1 MGVSGLAEGFLAGFN
16 TMDRYERGKQ
26 MDARADREQGL
37 REAALLE
44 QKAQQKLNNQRY
56 DSEVAYRKERD
67 SLQDARQSKQ
77 DSLNEMSLKASIA
90 NSQASNARAARAEAR
105 QVEMYEWEK
114 DRLQQQKFLEE
125 NMPII
130 QQGWAD
136 IQAGKT
142 PSERFFTVVN
152 NKYTAM
158 YNPERYMRS
167 EYADAG
173 KTFVTHTAGLMRD
186 AEAGKLDWN
195 SDEGVQRINQ
205 PEFLKAAGVL
215 YQDEVKTG
223 IGDVDPQTGKTI
235 KNKALANVHV
245 TPDGTGVV
253 LGVKVTYDDGST
265 AIRPVTEGRSAR
277 QDDQPKVIPLMDFVG
292 PAYRRAALAHSLSQ
306 NAEQLRTL
314 MGLTPG
320 ADMKG
325 YRKAVVDVNAET
337 DKNIS
342 MIRRDIMIP
351 EEQRQAAIDAERQ
364 AAEAKIMG
372 LRSVFGLEPA
382 KSRGDEQEP
391 KQSALTTWTGADPL
405 RQQFIKEAAE
415 KGKALADNVDPKQL
429 DTVYNQWIANVQ
441 ASNTA
446 NTLRADGG
454 NQAASTS
461 KAPAPDNSEVTI
473 NIKKPHVLK
482 SAAEIMSADNST
494 MAEAYRRMSKD

>member
-1 MGVSGLAEGFLAGFN
+1 
-16 TMDRYERGKQ
+16 
-26 MDARADREQGL
+26 
-37 REAALLE
+37 
-44 QKAQQKLNNQRY
+44 
-56 DSEVAYRKERD
+56 
-67 SLQDARQSKQ
+67 
-77 DSLNEMSLKASIA
+77 
-90 NSQASNARAARAEAR
+90 
-105 QVEMYEWEK
+105 
-114 DRLQQQKFLEE
+114 
-125 NMPII
+125 
-130 QQGWAD
+130 WAD

-142 PSERFFTVVN
+142 PSEQFFSVVN
-152 NKYTAM
+152 NKYAAM
-158 YNPERYMRS
+158 YNPERYMS
-167 EYADAG
+167 SYYANAG
-173 KTFVTHTAGLMRD
+173 KTFVTHAAALMRD
-186 AEAGKLDWN
+186 AETGKLDWN
-195 SDEGVQRINQ
+195 SEEGVQRINQ
-205 PEFLKAAGVL
+205 PDFLKSAGVL
-215 YQDEVKTG
+215 FQDEVKTG
-223 IGDVDPQTGKTI
+223 LGDVDPQTGKTI
-235 KNKALANVHV
+235 KNKELANVHV

-405 RQQFIKEAAE
+405 RQQFVKEAAE
-415 KGKALADNVDPKQL
+415 KGKVLADNVDPKQL
-429 DTVYNQWIANVQ
+429 DAAYNQWLLHRQ

-446 NTLRADGG
+446 NSLR
-454 NQAASTS
+454 QAAERSG
-461 KAPAPDNSEVTI
+461 
-473 NIKKPHVLK
+473 
-482 SAAEIMSADNST
+482 AAAGGQLPTDITEN
-494 MAEAYRRMSKD
+494 AYRAMTAAR

>member
-16 TMDRYERGKQ
+16 SMDQHERSKQ

-44 QKAQQKLNNQRY
+44 QKEQQKLNNQRY
-56 DSEVAYRKERD
+56 DSEVAYRKARD
-67 SLQDARQSKQ
+67 SLQDARQNKR

-90 NSQASNARAARAEAR
+90 NGQASNARAARAEAR

-114 DRLQQQKFLEE
+114 DRLHQQKFLEE

-142 PSERFFTVVN
+142 PSEQFFSVVN
-152 NKYTAM
+152 NKYAAM
-158 YNPERYMRS
+158 YNPERYMS
-167 EYADAG
+167 SDYANAG
-173 KTFVTHTAGLMRD
+173 KTFVTHAAALMRD

-195 SDEGVQRINQ
+195 SEEGVQRINQ
-205 PEFLKAAGVL
+205 PDFLKSAGVL
-215 YQDEVKTG
+215 FQDEVKTG
-223 IGDVDPQTGKTI
+223 LGDVDPQTGKTI
-235 KNKALANVHV
+235 KNKELANVHV

-405 RQQFIKEAAE
+405 RQQFVKEAAE
-415 KGKALADNVDPKQL
+415 KGKVLADNVDPKQL
-429 DTVYNQWIANVQ
+429 DAAYNQWLLHRQ

-446 NTLRADGG
+446 NSLR
-454 NQAASTS
+454 QAAERSG
-461 KAPAPDNSEVTI
+461 AAAGGQLPADITEN
-473 NIKKPHVLK
+473 
-482 SAAEIMSADNST
+482 
-494 MAEAYRRMSKD
+494 AYRAMTAAR

>member
-16 TMDRYERGKQ
+16 SMDQHERSKQ

-44 QKAQQKLNNQRY
+44 QKEQQKLNNQRY
-56 DSEVAYRKERD
+56 DSEVAYRKARD
-67 SLQDARQSKQ
+67 SLQDARQNKR

-90 NSQASNARAARAEAR
+90 NGQASNARAARAEAR

-114 DRLQQQKFLEE
+114 DRLHQQKFLEE

-142 PSERFFTVVN
+142 PSEQFFSVVN
-152 NKYTAM
+152 NKYAAM
-158 YNPERYMRS
+158 YNPERYMS
-167 EYADAG
+167 SDYANAG
-173 KTFVTHTAGLMRD
+173 KTFVTHAAALMRD

-195 SDEGVQRINQ
+195 SEEGVQRINQ
-205 PEFLKAAGVL
+205 PDFLKSAGVL
-215 YQDEVKTG
+215 FQDEVKTG
-223 IGDVDPQTGKTI
+223 LGDVDPQTGKTI
-235 KNKALANVHV
+235 KNKELANVHV

-306 NAEQLRTL
+306 NAEQLRAS

-415 KGKALADNVDPKQL
+415 KGKVLAENGDPKQL
-429 DTVYNQWIANVQ
+429 DAAYNQWLLHRH

-446 NTLRADGG
+446 NSLR
-454 NQAASTS
+454 QAAERSG
-461 KAPAPDNSEVTI
+461 AAAGGQLPADITEN
-473 NIKKPHVLK
+473 
-482 SAAEIMSADNST
+482 
-494 MAEAYRRMSKD
+494 AYRAMTAAR

>member
-16 TMDRYERGKQ
+16 SMDQHERSKQ

-44 QKAQQKLNNQRY
+44 QKEQQKLNNQRY
-56 DSEVAYRKERD
+56 DSEVAYRKARD
-67 SLQDARQSKQ
+67 SLQDARQNKR

-90 NSQASNARAARAEAR
+90 NGQASNARAARAEAR

-114 DRLQQQKFLEE
+114 DRLHQQKFLEE

-142 PSERFFTVVN
+142 PSEQFFSVVN
-152 NKYTAM
+152 NKYAAM
-158 YNPERYMRS
+158 YNPERYMS
-167 EYADAG
+167 SDYANAG
-173 KTFVTHTAGLMRD
+173 KTFVTHAAALMRD

-195 SDEGVQRINQ
+195 SEEGVQRINQ
-205 PEFLKAAGVL
+205 PDFLKSAGVL
-215 YQDEVKTG
+215 FQDEVKTG
-223 IGDVDPQTGKTI
+223 LGDVDPQTGKTI
-235 KNKALANVHV
+235 KNKELANVHV

-306 NAEQLRTL
+306 NAEQLRAS

-342 MIRRDIMIP
+342 MIRRDGMLS
-351 EEQRQAAIDAERQ
+351 EEQKQAAIEAERQ
-364 AAEAKIMG
+364 AGEAKIIG

-382 KSRGDEQEP
+382 KSLGDEQEP

-415 KGKALADNVDPKQL
+415 KGKVLAENGDPKQL
-429 DTVYNQWIANVQ
+429 DAAYNQWLLHRH

-446 NTLRADGG
+446 NSLR
-454 NQAASTS
+454 QAAERSG
-461 KAPAPDNSEVTI
+461 AAAGGQLPADITEN
-473 NIKKPHVLK
+473 
-482 SAAEIMSADNST
+482 
-494 MAEAYRRMSKD
+494 AYRAMTAAR

>member
-26 MDARADREQGL
+26 AEARQEKEMSL
-37 REAALLE
+37 RNAAWQNALE
-44 QKAQQKLNNQRY
+44 RQKLADERY
-56 DSEVAYRKERD
+56 EDEKNYRRGLDAANAERQKRLD
-67 SLQDARQSKQ
+67 N
-77 DSLNEMSLKASIA
+77 LNEMSLRASIA
-90 NSQASNARAARAEAR
+90 NSQAANARAARAEAR

-114 DRLQQQKFLEE
+114 DRLHQQKFLEE

-136 IQAGKT
+136 IQGGKT
-142 PSERFFTVVN
+142 PSEQFFSVVN
-152 NKYTAM
+152 NKYAAM
-158 YNPERYMRS
+158 YNPERYMS
-167 EYADAG
+167 SDYANAG
-173 KTFVTHTAGLMRD
+173 KTFVTHAAALMRD

-195 SDEGVQRINQ
+195 SEEGVQRINQ
-205 PEFLKAAGVL
+205 PDFLKSAGVL
-215 YQDEVKTG
+215 FQDEVKTG
-223 IGDVDPQTGKTI
+223 LGDVDPQTGKTI
-235 KNKALANVHV
+235 KNKELANVHV

-306 NAEQLRTL
+306 NAEQLRAS
-314 MGLTPG
+314 MGLIPG

-342 MIRRDIMIP
+342 MIRRDGMLS
-351 EEQRQAAIDAERQ
+351 EEQKQAAIEAERQ
-364 AAEAKIMG
+364 AGEAKIIG

-382 KSRGDEQEP
+382 KSLGDEQEP

-415 KGKALADNVDPKQL
+415 KGKVLADNVDPKQL
-429 DTVYNQWIANVQ
+429 DAAYNQWLLHRQ

-446 NTLRADGG
+446 NSLR
-454 NQAASTS
+454 QAAERSG
-461 KAPAPDNSEVTI
+461 
-473 NIKKPHVLK
+473 
-482 SAAEIMSADNST
+482 AAAGGQLPTDITEN
-494 MAEAYRRMSKD
+494 AYRAMTAAR

>member
-16 TMDRYERGKQ
+16 SMDQHERSKQ
-26 MDARADREQGL
+26 MDALADREQGL

-44 QKAQQKLNNQRY
+44 QKEQQKLNNQRY
-56 DSEVAYRKERD
+56 DSEVAYRKARD
-67 SLQDARQSKQ
+67 SLQDARQNKR

-90 NSQASNARAARAEAR
+90 NGQASNARAARAEAR

-114 DRLQQQKFLEE
+114 DRLHQQKFLEE

-142 PSERFFTVVN
+142 PSEQFFSVVN
-152 NKYTAM
+152 NKYAAM
-158 YNPERYMRS
+158 YNPERYMS
-167 EYADAG
+167 SDYANAG
-173 KTFVTHTAGLMRD
+173 KTFVTHAAALMRD

-195 SDEGVQRINQ
+195 SEEGVQRINQ
-205 PEFLKAAGVL
+205 PDFLKSAGVL
-215 YQDEVKTG
+215 FQDEVKTG
-223 IGDVDPQTGKTI
+223 LGDVDPQTGKTI
-235 KNKALANVHV
+235 KNKELANVHV

-405 RQQFIKEAAE
+405 RQQFVKEAAE
-415 KGKALADNVDPKQL
+415 KGKVLADNVDPKQL
-429 DTVYNQWIANVQ
+429 DAAYNQWLLHRQ

-446 NTLRADGG
+446 NSLR
-454 NQAASTS
+454 QAAERSG
-461 KAPAPDNSEVTI
+461 
-473 NIKKPHVLK
+473 
-482 SAAEIMSADNST
+482 AAAGGQLPTDITEN
-494 MAEAYRRMSKD
+494 AYRAMTAAR

>member
-16 TMDRYERGKQ
+16 SMDQHERSKQ

-44 QKAQQKLNNQRY
+44 QKEQQKLNNQRY
-56 DSEVAYRKERD
+56 DSEVAYRKARD
-67 SLQDARQSKQ
+67 SLQDARQNKR

-90 NSQASNARAARAEAR
+90 NGQASNARAARAEAR

-114 DRLQQQKFLEE
+114 DRLHQQKFLEE

-142 PSERFFTVVN
+142 PSEQFFSVVN
-152 NKYTAM
+152 NKYAAM
-158 YNPERYMRS
+158 YNPERYMS
-167 EYADAG
+167 SDYANAG
-173 KTFVTHTAGLMRD
+173 KTFVTHAAALMRD

-195 SDEGVQRINQ
+195 SEEGVQRINQ
-205 PEFLKAAGVL
+205 PDFLKSAGVL
-215 YQDEVKTG
+215 FQDEVKTG
-223 IGDVDPQTGKTI
+223 LGDVDPQTGKTI
-235 KNKALANVHV
+235 KNKELANVHV

-306 NAEQLRTL
+306 NAEQLRAS

-405 RQQFIKEAAE
+405 RQQFVKEAAE
-415 KGKALADNVDPKQL
+415 KGKVLADNVDPKQL
-429 DTVYNQWIANVQ
+429 DAAYNQWLLHRQ

-446 NTLRADGG
+446 NSLR
-454 NQAASTS
+454 QAAERSG
-461 KAPAPDNSEVTI
+461 AAAGGQLPADITEN
-473 NIKKPHVLK
+473 
-482 SAAEIMSADNST
+482 
-494 MAEAYRRMSKD
+494 AYRAMTAAR